1 MAGEGV
7 IYIVPCQANG
17 EEVVILNA
25 DDTSRISL
33 VQSIPGTH
41 AL

>member
-1 MAGEGV
+1 MAGESV

-25 DDTSRISL
+25 DDTSRIIVMS
-33 VQSIPGTH
+33 SGP
-41 AL
+41 